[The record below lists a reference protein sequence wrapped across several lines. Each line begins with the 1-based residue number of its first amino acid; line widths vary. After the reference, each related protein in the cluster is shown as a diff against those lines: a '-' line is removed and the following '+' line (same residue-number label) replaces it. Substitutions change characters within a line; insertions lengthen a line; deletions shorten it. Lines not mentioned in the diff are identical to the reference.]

1 MELGWHNRSLKFVPA
16 VKNAADAA
24 SLRGLIQ
31 ALGIRGFSWNSRK
44 LKRYALMQR

>member
-1 MELGWHNRSLKFVPA
+1 MQSTRRRNSLLAKTESLLPA
-16 VKNAADAA
+16 RVIA
-24 SLRGLIQ
+24 